1 MLLEC
6 IHIHL
11 ISEELSNMAD
21 YVFVSKEHA
30 RFSGFESMEEATEGF
45 TDRLKTG
52 SVNLICYATDNDSCY
67 EHA

>member
-1 MLLEC
+1 
-6 IHIHL
+6 
-11 ISEELSNMAD
+11 MAD